1 MKDNHAREMINIAF
15 ERIDRLNK
23 QRIETENEIL
33 EELRKTSTDLTLLFQ
48 KLGYMVRVKPEK
60 REIVNTCDK
69 EAE

>member
-33 EELRKTSTDLTLLFQ
+33 EELRKTSTDLTLLF
-48 KLGYMVRVKPEK
+48 
-60 REIVNTCDK
+60 
-69 EAE
+69 